1 MQLSRIVRRYPIPE
15 KAQRALVASLRMQ
28 ASVVPLPA
36 AEVVVVTSDPEDDSV
51 LATARL
57 GRVKYLV
64 TGDHGLL
71 RRDSYQGVRIIS
83 PRDFLALLRSGRS

>member
-1 MQLSRIVRRYPIPE
+1 M
-15 KAQRALVASLRMQ
+15 
-28 ASVVPLPA
+28 VPVPA
-36 AEVVVVTSDPEDDSV
+36 TEVVAVTNDPEDESV

-64 TGDHGLL
+64 TGDHGWL